1 MNRITE
7 SVIANTITIGI
18 VVLVCYITSLEVKR
32 EYIHKSRALVTS
44 YSLKFF

>member
-7 SVIANTITIGI
+7 TVIANTITIVI
-18 VVLVCYITSLEVKR
+18 ILTVFYITSIEVKR